1 MFDTGSQPIINA
13 LQSAPPKSLKIFVAT
28 LTKRTDRSIKLIS
41 GVMHMNMTDRN
52 DWNLLAIGQG
62 GMIDR

>member
-13 LQSAPPKSLKIFVAT
+13 LQSTPPNSLKMFVAT

-41 GVMHMNMTDRN
+41 WVMHMNMTDRN
-52 DWNLLAIGQG
+52 DWNLLAIGQR